1 MKKHIALFALSAA
14 ALLGLG
20 ACGEAASSCT
30 TPADSG
36 DSESS
41 QTPVVDNSVKL
52 TIDVP
57 DGINVDVED
66 APADGKYYPGD
77 EVVFTVERTS
87 NYPMNKQIS
96 KILVNGHEAVTKD
109 DVGDF
114 FFIMPKG
121 GATIK
126 IEDKEICDAKVF
138 EVSDI
143 DSEAIPTL
151 AKDDYNN
158 VEKVTAFTKS
168 ISDILIESDKVQ
180 GDYLMDASFSL
191 KNSPIPKS
199 SYNRELN
206 GIWGITESVYQGKG
220 HVYAVENN
228 KMKMEFSGANGTGNN
243 TYKYVVEQGYSGS
256 SLFYKHKQKWEANSS
271 SYNEWKAKASTNE
284 LYLYNVV
291 TDDIESA
298 DYNSKTMIKLTDAN
312 NAATEFGIGNI
323 YAANIYNGT
332 STAGLIKTSGDALVN
347 QIKEVNTT
355 VATNNK
361 SYTMEIVSYDLSNLS
376 GKQFH
381 QYINT
386 FTVDGDGFVSK
397 LSCVD
402 NKYTDDAYWDV
413 ANDKL
418 TDDAVIES
426 TSYSTFN
433 MTRGFKHSEANL
445 NMTDVSKYKM
455 EDYEVELEVQNDW
468 AGKRYVS
475 TADLA
480 EGEVLELEVGTK
492 INNFKFL
499 DYSSDIAIVTPTF
512 TGAEDEELL
521 TVSGSTYTV
530 AGKGET
536 KLVFD
541 NWFGDIKEIDVK
553 FVDPK
558 PYSIVASFDKS
569 VVMAGETITLTASV
583 NPSSAEQGYTVT
595 LPESDPTGS
604 TLVKNDDGTY
614 SITTTSE
621 GTSYVTIVSTVN
633 PSVRKKLEFSVAG
646 PATVEGVKALL
657 PTVTFAT
664 SNSDK
669 SKFASDRF
677 NINFNAD
684 GTGTVG
690 AWYGNSYCYSDGTSD
705 FTWTMDESTCVI
717 TITQEKAVNGSWKI
731 NSFTPV
737 NSLSFKISAS
747 SSSKTEEVSVYACD
761 RVADLAE
768 GPWAVVE

>member
-57 DGINVDVED
+57 DGINVDIED

-87 NYPMNKQIS
+87 SYPMNKQIS

-199 SYNRELN
+199 GYSNTKELN
-206 GIWGITESVYQGKG
+206 IWGISESVYQGKG

-228 KMKMEFSGANGTGNN
+228 RMKMEFSGVNGTGNN
-243 TYKYVVEQGYSGS
+243 TYKYAVEEGYYGD
-256 SLFYKHKQKWEANSS
+256 SLFYKRNTKWTPYSGTSYDYRANG
-271 SYNEWKAKASTNE
+271 TDQI
-284 LYLYNVV
+284 YLYNVV
-291 TDDIESA
+291 TDDIESTN
-298 DYNSKTMIKLTDAN
+298 YNSKTMIKLTDAN
-312 NAATEFGIGNI
+312 NAATEFGIGKAFATGI
-323 YAANIYNGT
+323 YSGT
-332 STAGLIKTSGDALVN
+332 SSVGLIYTSGDALVN

-355 VATNNK
+355 IATDNK

-386 FTVDGDGFVSK
+386 FTIDGDGFVSK

-402 NKYTDDAYWDV
+402 NKYTDDAYWDTTS
-413 ANDKL
+413 DKL
-418 TDDAVIES
+418 TDDAVAAS

-433 MTRGFKHSEANL
+433 MTRGFKHSETNL
-445 NMTDVSKYKM
+445 DMTDVSKYKM
-455 EDYEVELEVQNDW
+455 KDYEIEFDVQNSW
-468 AGKRYVS
+468 AGRRYVS

-480 EGEVLELEVGTK
+480 EGEALELEVGTK
-492 INNFKFL
+492 ITGMTFA
-499 DYSSDIAIVTPTF
+499 DYSSDFAVVTPTF
-512 TGAEDEELL
+512 LGADDEELL

-569 VVMAGETITLTASV
+569 VVDPGETITLTASV
-583 NPSSAEQGYTVT
+583 SPAAADQGYNVT
-595 LPESDPTGS
+595 LAEDDPTES
-604 TLVKNDDGTY
+604 ILTKNDDGTW
-614 SITTTSE
+614 SIATVKS
-621 GTSYVTIVSTVN
+621 GTSSVTITSTAD
-633 PSVRKKLEFSVAG
+633 PSVTKTMSFSVTG
-646 PATVEGVKALL
+646 PATLAGIKALL

-664 SNSDK
+664 TSADK
-669 SKFASDRF
+669 SNFASDII

-684 GTGTVG
+684 GTGYMV
-690 AWYGNSYCYSDGTSD
+690 AWCYGRTYGESD
-705 FTWTMDESTCVI
+705 FTWTIDETSLVV
-717 TITQEKAVNGSWKI
+717 TITGKAIDSVTIS
-731 NSFTPV
+731 SFTPI
-737 NSLSFKISAS
+737 NSASFKIAYTIS
-747 SSSKTEEVSVYACD
+747 STTGEVFVYACN
-761 RVADLAE
+761 RVADLSK
-768 GPWAVVE
+768 GPWVTGIA